1 MFGIPNMFDEFR
13 LGPRASTF
21 SNDYRCYSTS
31 FGALSDEKS
40 KEIQR
45 GGKIIMPPSALDQ
58 LSRLNISYPML
69 FKLTNK
75 GKGSNR
81 STHCG
86 VLEFVAEEG
95 VVFLPYWMMQNLLL
109 AEGDMVHIENC
120 TLSVATYARF
130 QPQSDD
136 FHDISNP
143 KAVLENALRNFAC
156 LTKTD
161 VIAIQYNN
169 RQYELC
175 VLEVKPNDAVCIIEC
190 DIRLEFDA
198 PVGYQP
204 EENTKT
210 EKEELIVGTPDVKK
224 ALEEYMKEHAG
235 FSAFEG
241 TGNRL
246 DGKKKNTRR
255 KAKEID
261 VATLKRGIP
270 NYKWTFGTLTYIR
283 NSQPKSSL
291 DSESSSSSS
300 FQVFSGKGQAL
311 RTKKKKA

>member
-1 MFGIPNMFDEFR
+1 MFGLPNMFEEFR
-13 LGPRASTF
+13 FPQRANSF
-21 SNDYRCYSTS
+21 SNSYRCYSTS

-109 AEGDMVHIENC
+109 TEGDMVHIENC
-120 TLSVATYARF
+120 TLPVATYARF
-130 QPQSDD
+130 QPQSAD

-156 LTKTD
+156 LTKSD

-204 EENTKT
+204 EENKKA
-210 EKEELIVGTPDVKK
+210 EKEELIVGTPDIKK
-224 ALEEYMKEHAG
+224 ALEEYVKENAG

-241 TGNRL
+241 AGNRL

-255 KAKEID
+255 KNKDID
-261 VATLKRGIP
+261 LASLKRGIP

-283 NSQPKSSL
+283 NSQPKLSQEPETST
-291 DSESSSSSS
+291 S

-311 RTKKKKA
+311 RTKKKRP

>member
-1 MFGIPNMFDEFR
+1 MFDELR
-13 LGPRASTF
+13 MGGPGVNF
-21 SNDYRCYSTS
+21 SNSYRCYSTS

-75 GKGSNR
+75 KGSNR

-109 AEGDMVHIENC
+109 TEGDLVHIENC
-120 TLSVATYARF
+120 TLPVATYARF
-130 QPQSDD
+130 QPQSVD

-156 LTKTD
+156 LTKSD

-175 VLEVKPNDAVCIIEC
+175 VLEVRPNNAVCIIEC
-190 DIRLEFDA
+190 DISLEFDA

-204 EENTKT
+204 EEKPKP
-210 EKEELIVGTPDVKK
+210 EKEKMVVGTPDIKK
-224 ALEEYMKEHAG
+224 ALEEYMKENSG

-241 TGNRL
+241 AGNRL

-255 KAKEID
+255 KKSEID
-261 VATLKRGIP
+261 VSNLKRGIP

-283 NSQPKSSL
+283 NSQPKQTTAP
-291 DSESSSSSS
+291 ETSSS

-311 RTKKKKA
+311 RNKKKKT

>member
-1 MFGIPNMFDEFR
+1 MFSMFDEFR
-13 LGPRASTF
+13 MGPRANSF
-21 SNDYRCYSTS
+21 SNNYRCYSTS

-75 GKGSNR
+75 GKNNNR

-109 AEGDMVHIENC
+109 AEGDLVHIENC
-120 TLSVATYARF
+120 TLPIATYARF
-130 QPQSDD
+130 QPQSVE

-156 LTKTD
+156 LTKGD

-175 VLEVKPNDAVCIIEC
+175 VLEVRPQEAVCIIEC
-190 DIRLEFDA
+190 DISLEFDA

-204 EENTKT
+204 EVNDQKES
-210 EKEELIVGTPDVKK
+210 EELVVGTPDVKK
-224 ALEEYMKEHAG
+224 ALEEYILENSG
-235 FSAFEG
+235 FSAFDG
-241 TGNRL
+241 AGNRL

-255 KAKEID
+255 KKTEID
-261 VATLKRGIP
+261 FSNLKRGIP
-270 NYKWTFGTLTYIR
+270 NYKWSFGSLTYIR
-283 NSQPKSSL
+283 NNNPKKI
-291 DSESSSSSS
+291 SEPSSSTA
-300 FQVFSGKGQAL
+300 FAAFAGKGQAL
-311 RTKKKKA
+311 RTKKKRL

>member
-1 MFGIPNMFDEFR
+1 MFGMNMFEGIPF
-13 LGPRASTF
+13 GPRANSF
-21 SNDYRCYSTS
+21 SNKYRCYSTS
-31 FGALSDEKS
+31 FGALSEGKS

-75 GKGSNR
+75 EKNNR

-95 VVFLPYWMMQNLLL
+95 VVFLPYWMMQNLWLS
-109 AEGDMVHIENC
+109 EGDLVHIENC
-120 TLSVATYARF
+120 TLPIASYARF
-130 QPQSDD
+130 QPQSVD
-136 FHDISNP
+136 FLDISNP

-156 LTKTD
+156 LTKGD

-175 VLEVKPNDAVCIIEC
+175 VLEVRPQNAVCIIEC
-190 DIRLEFDA
+190 DISLEFDA

-204 EENTKT
+204 EKKEQPET
-210 EKEELIVGTPDVKK
+210 EELIVGTPDIKK
-224 ALEEYMKEHAG
+224 ALEEYIQETSG
-235 FSAFEG
+235 FSAFDG
-241 TGNRL
+241 AGNRL

-255 KAKEID
+255 KKTEID
-261 VATLKRGIP
+261 FSNLKRGIP

-283 NSQPKSSL
+283 NNNPKKITEPTSSNA
-291 DSESSSSSS
+291 
-300 FQVFSGKGQAL
+300 FAAFTGKGQAL
-311 RTKKKKA
+311 RTKKKKT